1 MLDSQH
7 VTIDHE
13 LILVWEALEL
23 RGYFDFHEVSLFF
36 LDQIDFVDSFFNTKI
51 ANVFS
56 EFARAKLRKV
66 EDIID

>member
-1 MLDSQH
+1 M
-7 VTIDHE
+7 
-13 LILVWEALEL
+13 WEALEL